1 MAARRDREGVAHP
14 DAAEFLKRA
23 VEIRRLH
30 GRVRE
35 TFAAR
40 SGKAGLAAWQSAC
53 AEFHERYHAL
63 ACPPGWDRLVHG
75 LDAGDDEAI
84 DWALSFVEI
93 RPYFFR
99 SGYMYRDLVR
109 RLKRAPLDDSRRARW
124 DAFHERYRRW
134 RVDEHRRRVLE
145 ART

>member
-1 MAARRDREGVAHP
+1 M
-14 DAAEFLKRA
+14 
-23 VEIRRLH
+23 
-30 GRVRE
+30 
-35 TFAAR
+35 
-40 SGKAGLAAWQSAC
+40 Q
-53 AEFHERYHAL
+53 
-63 ACPPGWDRLVHG
+63 G

-109 RLKRAPLDDSRRARW
+109 RLKRTSFDDARRARW
-124 DAFHERYRRW
+124 NAFHERYRRW
-134 RVDEHRRRVLE
+134 REDEHRRRVQE